1 MNDPQSDFNEKSSKI
16 GKIVVDETNRNK
28 SKNIIKICSYNLL
41 APDLLESNLNLYMHI
56 NRLYLDWNYRKKLL
70 LNQFSRLKADVI
82 SSFFKQY

>member
-1 MNDPQSDFNEKSSKI
+1 MNDRQSNFNEKSSKI
-16 GKIVVDETNRNK
+16 GKIEVDETNRNK
-28 SKNIIKICSYNLL
+28 FKNIIKICSYNLL

-82 SSFFKQY
+82 TSF